1 MLDAILLLLAQAEAV
16 TLAAE
21 DAKPPVTAETADD
34 GSCDEARQQGTDTR
48 TITICAQRPQGYRL
62 NPDVMAAKKMKRSG
76 RSGTPRP
83 PENFK
88 QDTCATVGPM
98 GCRGQGIIDIPTAV
112 IAAAQMAARAAKGE
126 NVGEMFETDK
136 QYSEYELYLIAKAQ
150 REAREEE
157 ELASKSRAKFKAQN
171 AGTKR
176 ASVADEPQIQ
186 E

>member
-1 MLDAILLLLAQAEAV
+1 MLDAFLLLLAQAAAPPEEA
-16 TLAAE
+16 
-21 DAKPPVTAETADD
+21 AKPPVTAEPADD
-34 GSCDEARQQGTDTR
+34 ESCEDAKQPGADTR
-48 TITICAQRPQGYRL
+48 TIVVCAQRPQGYRL

-112 IAAAQMAARAAKGE
+112 IAAAQMAAKAAKGE
-126 NVGEMFETDK
+126 NVGEMFQTDK